1 MDTKEVLRIAQVAA
15 ARYARR
21 CWWASV
27 EDMKSEAVVAIL
39 AAQKTWDPNH
49 GAPFGAY
56 AYRAALL
63 AIRPYLWRNSS
74 PVSESFH
81 KLPTLAGAHRA
92 SLEKAGARLKHE
104 EWSNELYEEWHDS
117 VEARLAELDPTGVG
131 RMVVVYKEPVEAVA
145 EVLAVPVP
153 VVRKAARALR
163 ASFAGDVILWKLHRK
178 AP

>member
-39 AAQKTWDPNH
+39 AARGTWDPEH

-92 SLEKAGARLKHE
+92 SLEKAGTIQHE
-104 EWSNELYEEWHDS
+104 HWSNDLYEEWHDS
-117 VEARLAELDPTGVG
+117 VEARIAELDPTGIG
-131 RMVVVYKEPVEAVA
+131 RMVLVYKEPVEAVA
-145 EVLAVPVP
+145 EALAVPIP
-153 VVRKAARALR
+153 VVKKTARALR
-163 ASFAGDVILWKLHRK
+163 ASLSGDVVLWKLHRK